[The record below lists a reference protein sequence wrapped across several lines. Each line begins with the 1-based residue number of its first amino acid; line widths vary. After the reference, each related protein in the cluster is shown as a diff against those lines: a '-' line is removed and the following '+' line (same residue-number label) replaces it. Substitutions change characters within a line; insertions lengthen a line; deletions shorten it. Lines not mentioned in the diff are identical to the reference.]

1 MRLLFQKSSFSKMKK
16 RIALNILLNTDSEIV
31 GEVWAFR
38 PSPKEPKCNKRY
50 YTTCCVILHMSQ
62 IYFVRGTDR

>member
-31 GEVWAFR
+31 EEVWAF
-38 PSPKEPKCNKRY
+38 
-50 YTTCCVILHMSQ
+50 
-62 IYFVRGTDR
+62 